1 MKYSV
6 TKQFTFEAAHRLLK
20 NYTGKCTNNHGHSW
34 IIKLHI
40 ETDELDEKDMVI
52 DFMEM
57 KRLKLWIDEHLDHAS
72 ILWEKDP
79 MCDYIGGSGQHLF
92 TTKSNPTSEVIGKI
106 IFEQARILFE
116 NSRVKVKC
124 VEVDETCTSG
134 AQIFGEEEE

>member
-1 MKYSV
+1 MKYTV

-34 IIKLHI
+34 VIKLHI
-40 ETDELDEKDMVI
+40 EASDLDDKDMVI

-57 KRLKLWIDEHLDHAS
+57 KELKKWIDENIDHTS

-79 MCDYIGGSGQHLF
+79 MCDYIRQSGQRLY
-92 TTKSNPTSEVIGKI
+92 TTKGNPTSEVIGKI
-106 IFEQARILFE
+106 IFEQARKLFE
-116 NSRVKVKC
+116 NSRIRIKS

-134 AQIFGEEEE
+134 AQIFS